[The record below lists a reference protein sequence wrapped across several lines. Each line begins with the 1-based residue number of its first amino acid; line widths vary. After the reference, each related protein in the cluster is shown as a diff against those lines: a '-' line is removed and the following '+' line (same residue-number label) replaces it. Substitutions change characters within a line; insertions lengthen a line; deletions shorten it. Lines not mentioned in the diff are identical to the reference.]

1 MSFTTSEAYA
11 SRRRREDMTAL
22 ERCLATIR
30 LQPHDRVPV
39 DLHNFMM
46 TLAGINLPPD
56 KIFRD
61 GQLLGEAQIA
71 AWQRFGHD
79 MLIVENGTGA
89 LAEACGCE
97 VSYTAGSAPVVK
109 RPLLHDLSEVAC
121 LKRPDPTRSPLCRA
135 VLDASRLI
143 LDRIGDRV
151 FVMGRADQ
159 GPLSLASMIA
169 GPELLL
175 LEMAAGEKDDEIF
188 ALLEYATECYIQYA
202 RMFRE
207 MGCPGTSV
215 GEAQGSPDV
224 ISPAMYR
231 KYCLPYARKVVR
243 ALQRG
248 DFFISYHICGN
259 TTRIIESMVDT
270 GAAILE
276 IDYKCNKVAA
286 KKAAAGKTTLL
297 GPIDP
302 SGVLHQGGTEIVRSA
317 CLEALEVLAPGGGYI
332 LGPGCAL
339 PATTPA
345 ENIDALIDCART
357 WSASP

>member
-1 MSFTTSEAYA
+1 MSVTTYA
-11 SRRRREDMTAL
+11 GLQGRPGHEEMNSL

-30 LQPHDRVPV
+30 RQPHDRVPI

-46 TLAGINLPPD
+46 TLAGVNLPPD
-56 KIFRD
+56 KMFRD

-97 VSYTAGSAPVVK
+97 VSYTAGSAPVIK
-109 RPLLHDLSEVAC
+109 KPLLHDLSEVAG
-121 LKRPDPTRSPLCRA
+121 LKPPDPSRSPLCGA
-135 VLDASRLI
+135 VLDATRLI
-143 LDRIGDRV
+143 LERIGDRV

-169 GPELLL
+169 GPEMLMV
-175 LEMAAGEKDDEIF
+175 EMAAGERDDEIF
-188 ALLEYATECYIQYA
+188 ALLEYTTDAYIRYA
-202 RMFRE
+202 RFFKE

-224 ISPAMYR
+224 ISPAMYQ
-231 KYCLPYARKVVR
+231 KYCLPFARKIVGT
-243 ALQRG
+243 LQSD
-248 DFFISYHICGN
+248 DFSISYHICGN
-259 TTRIIESMVDT
+259 TTRIIHSMVAT

-276 IDYKCNKVAA
+276 FDYKCDKAAA
-286 KKAAAGKTTLL
+286 KRAAAGKTTLL

-302 SGVLHQGGTEIVRSA
+302 SGVLHEGSPESVESA
-317 CLEALEVLAPGGGYI
+317 CREALEVLAPGGEYI

-339 PATTPA
+339 PATTPHA
-345 ENIDALIDCART
+345 NIDKLIECART
-357 WSASP
+357 WGTYT

>member
-1 MSFTTSEAYA
+1 MSNSTVDQPTSP
-11 SRRRREDMTAL
+11 SRESMTSL

-30 LQPHDRVPV
+30 QQPHDRVPV

-46 TLAGINLPPD
+46 TVAALNLPPE
-56 KIFRD
+56 KLFRD
-61 GQLLGEAQIA
+61 GRLLGEAQIA

-79 MLIVENGTGA
+79 MLIVENGTAA

-97 VSYTAGSAPVVK
+97 VSYVTGGAPVVK
-109 RPLLHDLSEVAC
+109 KPLLRDLSDVAN
-121 LKRPDPTRSPLCRA
+121 LKVPDPAGSPLCRA
-135 VLDASRLI
+135 VLDATRLI
-143 LDRIGDRV
+143 LERIGDRV

-159 GPLSLASMIA
+159 GPLSLACMIA
-169 GPELLL
+169 GPEMLL
-175 LEMAAGEKDDEIF
+175 LEMAAGERDDEIF
-188 ALLEYATECYIQYA
+188 ALLDYATESYIGYA
-202 RMFRE
+202 QMFRE
-207 MGCPGTSV
+207 MGCPGTSM

-224 ISPAMYR
+224 ISPGMYR
-231 KYCLPYARKVVR
+231 KYCLPYAQKIVR
-243 ALQRG
+243 ALQSD

-259 TTRIIESMVDT
+259 TTRIFDSMVET

-276 IDYKCNKVAA
+276 FDYKCDKTAA

-302 SGVLHQGGTEIVRSA
+302 SGVLHEGSA
-317 CLEALEVLAPGGGYI
+317 ETVEAASREALEVLAPGGGYI

-345 ENIDALIDCART
+345 ANIDKLLECARRWGT
-357 WSASP
+357 YT

>member
-1 MSFTTSEAYA
+1 MSISTYHGHAAQRTGEQMNS
-11 SRRRREDMTAL
+11 L

-30 LQPHDRVPV
+30 LQSHDRVPV

-46 TLAGINLPPD
+46 TLAGVNLPPE
-56 KIFRD
+56 KMFRD

-79 MLIVENGTGA
+79 MLIVENGTAA

-97 VSYTAGSAPVVK
+97 VSYTSGSAPVIK
-109 RPLLHDLSEVAC
+109 EPLLHDLSEVTS
-121 LKRPDPTRSPLCRA
+121 LKRPDPSRSPLCRA
-135 VLDASRLI
+135 VLDATRLI

-169 GPELLL
+169 GPEMLLV
-175 LEMAAGEKDDEIF
+175 EMAAGERDDEIF
-188 ALLEYATECYIQYA
+188 ALLEYATESYILYA
-202 RMFRE
+202 GMFKE

-231 KYCLPYARKVVR
+231 KYCLPFAQKIVR
-243 ALQRG
+243 ALESD

-259 TTRIIESMVDT
+259 TTRIINSMVDT

-276 IDYKCNKVAA
+276 FDYKCNKTDAR
-286 KKAAAGKTTLL
+286 KAAAGKTTLL

-302 SGVLHQGGTEIVRSA
+302 SGVLHDGSLERVESTCR
-317 CLEALEVLAPGGGYI
+317 EALEELAPGGGYI

-345 ENIDALIDCART
+345 ANIDKLIECART
-357 WSASP
+357 WGAYS

>member
-1 MSFTTSEAYA
+1 MSVTS
-11 SRRRREDMTAL
+11 SGRVCDVVRRDEMTSL

-30 LQPHDRVPV
+30 MQPHDRVPV

-46 TLAGINLPPD
+46 TLAGVQLAPD
-56 KIFRD
+56 KMFRD
-61 GQLLGEAQIA
+61 GELLGNAQLA
-71 AWQRFGHD
+71 AWERFGHD

-97 VSYTAGSAPVVK
+97 LSYTANSAPVVNK
-109 RPLLHDLSEVAC
+109 PLIRDLSEVAS
-121 LKRPDPTRSPLCRA
+121 LGISDPSRSPLCRA
-135 VLDASRLI
+135 VLDATRL
-143 LDRIGDRV
+143 LVNRIGERV

-169 GPELLL
+169 GPEMLLM
-175 LEMAAGEKDDEIF
+175 EMAAGERDEEIF
-188 ALLEYATECYIQYA
+188 ALLEYATEAYIRYA
-202 RMFRE
+202 RMFKE

-224 ISPAMYR
+224 ISPGMYR
-231 KYCLPYARKVVR
+231 KYCLPYAQKIVR
-243 ALQRG
+243 ALQNNE
-248 DFFISYHICGN
+248 FFISYHICGN
-259 TTRIIESMVDT
+259 TTRIIDAMVET

-276 IDYKCNKVAA
+276 IDYKCNKAVA

-302 SGVLHQGGTEIVRSA
+302 SGVLHEGSRETVESA
-317 CLEALEVLAPGGGYI
+317 CREALAVLAPGGGFI

-339 PATTPA
+339 PATTPP
-345 ENIDALIDCART
+345 ENIDTVMECAREYGRY
-357 WSASP
+357 S